1 MNILNSRDKL
11 RTAMYAA
18 ATECLE
24 GKHGDGDIRVHS
36 LKQNGFSDEQVR
48 KIQHMVNGRINI
60 AIKKYT
66 DKMEF

>member
-1 MNILNSRDKL
+1 
-11 RTAMYAA
+11 MYAA

-24 GKHGDGDIRVHS
+24 GKHGDGYIRVHS
-36 LKQNGFSDEQVR
+36 LKQNGFSDEQIR
-48 KIQHMVNGRINI
+48 KIQHMVNGRITI